1 MGIGFVQTELRYYA
15 LQMGT
20 KDSAISSTILASA
33 LAGCVLLLM
42 TANVFV
48 ALYAF
53 CVILL
58 IIGLVI
64 GILGLIGWQLSIIES
79 VIFACGVGMACDF
92 VAHLGFAYRQANV
105 NREASERTGLV
116 EIAISRMMPAISAA
130 ALSTSVMGFLL
141 TFSSTDFMA
150 KYGTFILM
158 LQAGS
163 WLYATF
169 CLLPILTLIGPTGMR
184 GDLLACVPCV
194 PGLSKLSYAMGSK
207 AGAPAEVE
215 QPQASSSASEA

>member
-1 MGIGFVQTELRYYA
+1 MGRLR
-15 LQMGT
+15 T
-20 KDSAISSTILASA
+20 
-33 LAGCVLLLM
+33 
-42 TANVFV
+42 F
-48 ALYAF
+48 
-53 CVILL
+53 L
-58 IIGLVI
+58 I
-64 GILGLIGWQLSIIES
+64 WQ
-79 VIFACGVGMACDF
+79 
-92 VAHLGFAYRQANV
+92 
-105 NREASERTGLV
+105 
-116 EIAISRMMPAISAA
+116 
-130 ALSTSVMGFLL
+130 VMGFLL

-163 WLYATF
+163 WLYATLSHLTSHISHLKSDLSYLTSHPSPLTSDLSNLTSYAHIWPLTSYRYATF

>member
-1 MGIGFVQTELRYYA
+1 MHTSYA
-15 LQMGT
+15 PSCT
-20 KDSAISSTILASA
+20 HAHAHR
-33 LAGCVLLLM
+33 
-42 TANVFV
+42 
-48 ALYAF
+48 LYAF

-130 ALSTSVMGFLL
+130 ALSTSVSAF
-141 TFSSTDFMA
+141 TD
-150 KYGTFILM
+150 
-158 LQAGS
+158 S
-163 WLYATF
+163 V
-169 CLLPILTLIGPTGMR
+169 
-184 GDLLACVPCV
+184 VP
-194 PGLSKLSYAMGSK
+194 S
-207 AGAPAEVE
+207 
-215 QPQASSSASEA
+215 QTR